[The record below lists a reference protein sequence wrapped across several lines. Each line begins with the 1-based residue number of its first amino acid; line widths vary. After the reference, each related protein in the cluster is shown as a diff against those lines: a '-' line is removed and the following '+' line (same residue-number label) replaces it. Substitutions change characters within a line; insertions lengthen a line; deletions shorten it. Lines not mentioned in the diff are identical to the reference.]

1 MRRREPP
8 GFATWMLEHLASG
21 DPDEALGGDLLEEFR
36 RGRSD
41 GWYWRQVLAACAVSW
56 MKSLRGHSSLLTFV
70 FLWSMLAPAWKVL
83 SDQIQ
88 DYQIFIHTW
97 QMLRGFWL
105 LPAFALWA
113 TLHAAF
119 LWAGMLTYILSNNRV
134 GKTFREEKVRRA
146 FLLAPLIFLP
156 VFGAIFVLMNLYSFP
171 GLVNDRLA
179 TTPLGQIADL
189 RMPADVLR
197 IPYFIALLSA
207 LWGVIPRA
215 IGNSEPIL
223 VDSTPIESQTGS
235 DTLALFSTLDPLKL
249 RQYLGFMVGAGLIN
263 ALIGGFLLCRLPESH
278 SPSLISLFIRAIIYV
293 AVGVVGGVAGT
304 WFYWRNPSS
313 PFRKSSPL
321 PFTQFA
327 LVCAAGWTWVPS
339 MAILSEQI
347 SAATALVAMIGAF
360 VLASGLR
367 SATYLVFAPS
377 RHALST
383 LETEDAELFAASL
396 SRPPVEIHGYAIAI
410 SMYAASAALLTR
422 SIYSATV
429 LLAFGAF
436 LFAWKR
442 TIPRSRPLVGD
453 HPVPQ
458 AALRLA
464 RVAVPA
470 VLVTAW
476 ALLDGVNHRNQA
488 AQATAAFAA
497 NKVSPSEASH
507 EKSVRQAS
515 AYRIGGYESLILWPY
530 PEKKQIAPPLPIE
543 ESLLAPGTTHPMVL
557 RFNGAYWYVQPPDK
571 RPGPMAH
578 EAHGTPLGVNIQS
591 NNSSPVVMDAHQN
604 LSTSI
609 RITRCRQIEVGI
621 ENSDNKAGSI
631 SLALLLTD
639 RTAPQRPE
647 LSLGQQPIVSTEP
660 GHFSFKR
667 SPVYETVHFSVP
679 PIASIKKFNEITVL
693 VLPDIEHTFVAPKVA
708 IVQFQLFPR

>member
-1 MRRREPP
+1 
-8 GFATWMLEHLASG
+8 MLEHLASG
-21 DPDEALGGDLLEEFR
+21 DHDEAVGGDLLEEFR
-36 RGRSD
+36 WGRSD

-56 MKSLRGHSSLLTFV
+56 LKSLRVHRSLLTFA

-83 SDQIQ
+83 SDRIQ
-88 DYQIFIHTW
+88 DFQIFIHAW
-97 QMLRGFWL
+97 QILRGFWV

-113 TLHAAF
+113 TLHATF
-119 LWAGMLTYILSNNRV
+119 LWAGMLIYVLSHNKV
-134 GKTFREEKVRRA
+134 GQSFREEKVRRA
-146 FLLAPLIFLP
+146 FFLAPLIFLP
-156 VFGAIFVLMNLYSFP
+156 IIGAIFVLMNLYSFP

-197 IPYFIALLSA
+197 IPYFVALLCA

-215 IGNSEPIL
+215 IRNCESML

-235 DTLALFSTLDPLKL
+235 DAVALFSTLDPLRL
-249 RQYLGFMVGAGLIN
+249 RQCFGLMVGAGLIN

-293 AVGVVGGVAGT
+293 GVGVVGGVAGT

-321 PFTQFA
+321 PFTLFA
-327 LVCAAGWTWVPS
+327 LVCAAGWVWVPS
-339 MAILSEQI
+339 MAIFSEQI
-347 SAATALVAMIGAF
+347 SAATAWVAMIGAF
-360 VLASGLR
+360 VLAYGLR
-367 SATYLVFAPS
+367 SATYLVLAPS
-377 RHALST
+377 GPALST
-383 LETEDAELFAASL
+383 FWIEDAELFAASL
-396 SRPPVEIHGYAIAI
+396 SRPRVEIDGYLIAI
-410 SMYAASAALLTR
+410 SIYAAGAALLTR
-422 SIYSATV
+422 SIYSATA

-442 TIPRSRPLVGD
+442 TIPRSRSLVGD
-453 HPVPQ
+453 NRVRQ

-464 RVAVPA
+464 CVAVPA

-476 ALLDGVNHRNQA
+476 ALLDGVHHRNQVG
-488 AQATAAFAA
+488 QATAAFAA
-497 NKVSPSEASH
+497 NKASPSEDSH
-507 EKSVRQAS
+507 EKSVRHAS
-515 AYRIGGYESLILWPY
+515 AFGIGGYESLILWPY
-530 PEKKQIAPPLPIE
+530 PEKKQIVPALPIE
-543 ESLLAPGTTHPMVL
+543 ESLLARGSTHPIVL

-578 EAHGTPLGVNIQS
+578 QAHGTPIGVNIQS
-591 NNSSPVVMDAHQN
+591 NNSSPVLMDAHQN

-609 RITRCRQIEVGI
+609 RITRCREIEVEI
-621 ENSDNKAGSI
+621 ENRDNQAGSI

-639 RTAPQRPE
+639 RTSPQRPE
-647 LSLGQQPIVSTEP
+647 LYLGQQPIVSAEP
-660 GHFSFKR
+660 GHFSLKR
-667 SPVYETVHFSVP
+667 SPVYETVQFSVP
-679 PIASIKKFNEITVL
+679 PIARIKKFNEITVL
-693 VLPDIEHTFVAPKVA
+693 VLPDIEHAFVAPKVA

>member
-8 GFATWMLEHLASG
+8 SFATWMLEHLAPG
-21 DPDEALGGDLLEEFR
+21 DHDEALGGDLWEEFR

-41 GWYWRQVLAACAVSW
+41 GWYWRQVLAACVVSW
-56 MKSLRGHSSLLTFV
+56 LKSLRVHRSLLTFA

-83 SDQIQ
+83 SDRIQ
-88 DYQIFIHTW
+88 DYQIFIQTW
-97 QMLRGFWL
+97 QILRGFWL

-113 TLHAAF
+113 TFHSTF
-119 LWAGMLTYILSNNRV
+119 LWAGMLIYILSNNCV

-146 FLLAPLIFLP
+146 FFLAPLVFLP

-179 TTPLGQIADL
+179 TTPLGQIVDL

-197 IPYFIALLSA
+197 IPYFIALLCA

-215 IGNSEPIL
+215 IRNSEPIL
-223 VDSTPIESQTGS
+223 VESTPLEFQTRS
-235 DTLALFSTLDPLKL
+235 DTLALFSTVDPLAL
-249 RQYLGFMVGAGLIN
+249 RQFFGFMVGAGLIN
-263 ALIGGFLLCRLPESH
+263 AMIGGFLLCRLPESH

-313 PFRKSSPL
+313 PFRKSSSL
-321 PFTQFA
+321 PFTLFA

-347 SAATALVAMIGAF
+347 SAATAFVAMIGAF

-367 SATYLVFAPS
+367 SATYFVFAPS

-383 LETEDAELFAASL
+383 LEIEDAELFAASL
-396 SRPPVEIHGYAIAI
+396 SRPPVEIHGYVIAI
-410 SMYAASAALLTR
+410 SIYAASAALLNR
-422 SIYSATV
+422 SNYSATA

-442 TIPRSRPLVGD
+442 TVPRSRSFVGD
-453 HPVPQ
+453 HLVRQ

-464 RVAVPA
+464 RVAIPA

-476 ALLDGVNHRNQA
+476 ALLDGVNHRNQV
-488 AQATAAFAA
+488 AQATAALAA
-497 NKVSPSEASH
+497 NKALPSEDSH

-515 AYRIGGYESLILWPY
+515 AYGIGGYESLILWPY
-530 PEKKQIAPPLPIE
+530 PEKKQIVPPLPIE
-543 ESLLAPGTTHPMVL
+543 ESLLAPGTTHPIVL

-578 EAHGTPLGVNIQS
+578 EAHGTPIGVDIQS

-609 RITRCRQIEVGI
+609 RVTRCREIEVGI
-621 ENSDNKAGSI
+621 ENRDNKAGPI

-639 RTAPQRPE
+639 RATPQRPE
-647 LSLGQQPIVSTEP
+647 LYLGQQPIVSTEP

-679 PIASIKKFNEITVL
+679 PIANIKKFNEITVL
-693 VLPDIEHTFVAPKVA
+693 VLPDIEHSFVAPKVA
-708 IVQFQLFPR
+708 ILQFQLFPR